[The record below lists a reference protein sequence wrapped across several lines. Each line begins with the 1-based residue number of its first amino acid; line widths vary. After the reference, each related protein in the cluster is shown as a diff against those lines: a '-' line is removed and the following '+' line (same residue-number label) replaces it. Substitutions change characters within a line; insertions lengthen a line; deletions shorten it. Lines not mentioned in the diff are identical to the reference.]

1 MPAGI
6 GNEMND
12 LTRTLIVLAVS
23 KVQIYW
29 PQHFSVTAIAV
40 YKTEDP
46 AGGEKK
52 WKYWGTF
59 ALEVD
64 LNAGVPLLFFILF
77 TRASIP
83 DVYFEEMLL
92 SPEAI
97 YKKIFRKGSLLRLRA
112 QEDSL
117 TPL

>member
-40 YKTEDP
+40 YKTKDP

-52 WKYWGTF
+52 
-59 ALEVD
+59 
-64 LNAGVPLLFFILF
+64 
-77 TRASIP
+77 
-83 DVYFEEMLL
+83 
-92 SPEAI
+92 
-97 YKKIFRKGSLLRLRA
+97 
-112 QEDSL
+112 
-117 TPL
+117 

>member
-46 AGGEKK
+46 AGGGKK
-52 WKYWGTF
+52 VK
-59 ALEVD
+59 
-64 LNAGVPLLFFILF
+64 ILRHF
-77 TRASIP
+77 CFRSGFECWSASPIF
-83 DVYFEEMLL
+83 YC
-92 SPEAI
+92 I
-97 YKKIFRKGSLLRLRA
+97 YKSLDSRRLF
-112 QEDSL
+112 
-117 TPL
+117 